1 MRIDRMNQTNMRGS
15 SPEARQEADLFPA
28 QGTFARRQFAGM
40 LALMAGVAAFPRLAE
55 AAVQPKF
62 AAARPF
68 SWDGL
73 VQQAR
78 ALAASPWAAPGI
90 SSRAV
95 ADFDAVG
102 KLTYG
107 QAQALG
113 GNVRLFPAAKG
124 TSPHAVKLHLVEN
137 GSAREL
143 LEARGLFVGDKAAD
157 PAGFRVMTADQRSD
171 WMAYL
176 GASYFRAS
184 GSRDQYGLSARG
196 IAVDTALPKAEE
208 FPSFTEFW
216 IENLGADHVR
226 IHALLDGPSLT
237 GAYAFD
243 CRKARSGAG
252 AGVTQ
257 DVRAALF
264 FRRDIERLGAAPI
277 TSMFWYDQSDSA
289 KRDDWRPEIHDS
301 DGLALWSGSGERIWV
316 PLSNPS
322 VNRTNALRADHVK
335 GFGLLQRDQAFD
347 HYQDDGAYYDRRPS
361 LWVEPQGDWGAGT
374 VMLYR
379 MPTDAETQDNIA
391 AFWVSDQP
399 AKAGQSREFSYRL
412 NWTSQDPTVGTAAR
426 CVDSWQGRAGR
437 PGDTPGGQDARKF
450 VFDFEGP
457 ALKGLTRDSG
467 VTAAT
472 NLPPKALLHAAAY
485 PVAGQEGRWRVTLDV
500 LPSAV
505 PAPEFRLYLK
515 RTSKSG
521 GEQALSETVIQG
533 VQP

>member
-1 MRIDRMNQTNMRGS
+1 MNRTNMRGA
-15 SPEARQEADLFPA
+15 SPENDPNSADQADIQADPA
-28 QGTFARRQFAGM
+28 VSRRSIARREFSGL
-40 LALMAGVAAFPRLAE
+40 LAMMAGLAAFPRMAE
-55 AAVQPKF
+55 AAPQPKF
-62 AAARPF
+62 AAPRPF
-68 SWDGL
+68 SWDTL
-73 VQQAR
+73 VQTAR
-78 ALAASPWAAPGI
+78 AAAGKPWTAPTTSPH
-90 SSRAV
+90 AV
-95 ADFDAVG
+95 KDFDAVG

-113 GNVRLFPAAKG
+113 GNVRLFPTAQG

-137 GSAREL
+137 GAAREL
-143 LEARGLFVGDKAAD
+143 VDARGLFVGGRQAD
-157 PAGFRVMTADQRSD
+157 PAGFRVMTADQHSD

-196 IAVDTALPKAEE
+196 IAIDTALPKAEE
-208 FPSFTEFW
+208 FPAFTAFW
-216 IENLGADHVR
+216 IENLGGDHVR

-243 CRKARSGAG
+243 CRKSA

-257 DVRAALF
+257 DVRTALF

-289 KRDDWRPEIHDS
+289 KRADWRPEIHDS
-301 DGLALWSGSGERIWV
+301 DGLALWSGNGERIWV
-316 PLSNPS
+316 PLANPS

-335 GFGLLQRDQAFD
+335 AFGLLQRDQAFD
-347 HYQDDGAYYDRRPS
+347 HYQDDGAFYDRRPS
-361 LWVEPQGDWGAGT
+361 LWIEPQGDWGAGT

-391 AFWVSDQP
+391 AFWVSDEP
-399 AKAGQSREFSYRL
+399 AKAGGSREYAYRL
-412 NWTSQDPTVGTAAR
+412 TWTSQDPSAAAGAAR

-437 PGDTPGGQDARKF
+437 PGDTPTTQEARKF
-450 VFDFEGP
+450 VFDFEGG
-457 ALKGLTRDSG
+457 ALKGLGRDSG
-467 VTAAT
+467 VTAVT
-472 NLPPKALLHAAAY
+472 NLPPQALLHSAAY

-500 LPSAV
+500 KPAAV
-505 PAPEFRLYLK
+505 PAPEFRLYIK
-515 RTSKSG
+515 R

>member
-1 MRIDRMNQTNMRGS
+1 MRGA
-15 SPEARQEADLFPA
+15 SPEAGPIAEADLPVS
-28 QGTFARRQFAGM
+28 QRSLARREFSGL
-40 LALMAGVAAFPRLAE
+40 LALVAGLAAFPRVTE

-62 AAARPF
+62 AAPRPF
-68 SWDGL
+68 SWDTL

-78 ALAASPWAAPGI
+78 ELAGRPWTAPTTSPHAA
-90 SSRAV
+90 
-95 ADFDAVG
+95 ADFDAAG
-102 KLTYG
+102 RLTYG

-113 GNVRLFPAAKG
+113 GNVRLFPTTRG

-137 GSAREL
+137 GAAREL
-143 LEARGLFVGDKAAD
+143 IDARGLFVGGKQGD

-196 IAVDTALPKAEE
+196 IAIDTALPKAEE
-208 FPSFTEFW
+208 FPAFTEFW
-216 IENLGADHVR
+216 IENLAADHVR
-226 IHALLDGPSLT
+226 IHALLEGPSVT

-243 CRKARSGAG
+243 CRKAAV
-252 AGVTQ
+252 GVTQ

-289 KRDDWRPEIHDS
+289 KRGDWRPEIHDS

-316 PLSNPS
+316 PLSNPA
-322 VNRTNALRADHVK
+322 VNRTNALRADRVK

-347 HYQDDGAYYDRRPS
+347 HYQDDGAFYDRRPS

-399 AKAGQSREFSYRL
+399 AKAGQSREFAYRMT
-412 NWTSQDPTVGTAAR
+412 WTSQDPSTGTAAR

-437 PGDTPGGQDARKF
+437 PGDTPTGQEARKF

-457 ALKGLTRDSG
+457 ALKGLGRDSG

-472 NLPPKALLHAAAY
+472 NLPAKALLHSAAY

-500 LPSAV
+500 QPSAV
-505 PAPEFRLYLK
+505 PSPEFRVYLK
-515 RTSKSG
+515 R

>member
-1 MRIDRMNQTNMRGS
+1 MRIDRMNRTNMRGE
-15 SPEARQEADLFPA
+15 SPEVGLEAGVPVTERSL
-28 QGTFARRQFAGM
+28 ARREFSGL
-40 LALMAGVAAFPRLAE
+40 LALMAGLAAFPRLAE

-62 AAARPF
+62 AAPKPF
-68 SWDGL
+68 SWDIL
-73 VQQAR
+73 VEQAR
-78 ALAASPWAAPGI
+78 ALAARPWAEPQT
-90 SSRAV
+90 SPHAV

-113 GNVRLFPAAKG
+113 GNVRLFPTARG
-124 TSPHAVKLHLVEN
+124 TSPHAVKLHLVEG

-143 LEARGLFVGDKAAD
+143 VDARGLFVGGKQGD
-157 PAGFRVMTADQRSD
+157 PAGFRVMTADQHSD

-196 IAVDTALPKAEE
+196 IAVDTGLPKAEE
-208 FPSFTEFW
+208 FPSFTAFW

-243 CRKARSGAG
+243 CRKGASGA
-252 AGVTQ
+252 AVTQ
-257 DVRAALF
+257 DVRVSLF
-264 FRRDIERLGAAPI
+264 FRRDIERLGAAPM

-289 KRDDWRPEIHDS
+289 KRRDWRPEIHDS

-322 VNRTNALRADHVK
+322 VNRSNAMRADHVK

-347 HYQDDGAYYDRRPS
+347 HYQDDGAFYDRRPS
-361 LWVEPQGDWGAGT
+361 LWIEPQGDWGAGT

-399 AKAGQSREFSYRL
+399 ARAGQSRDFSYRL
-412 NWTSQDPTVGTAAR
+412 TWTSQDPSVATGAGAAAR
-426 CVDSWQGRAGR
+426 CVDSWQGAAGR
-437 PGDTPGGQDARKF
+437 PGDTPTTQEARKF

-467 VTAAT
+467 VTADT
-472 NLPPKALLHAAAY
+472 NLPAKALLHSAAY

-500 LPSAV
+500 RPSAV
-505 PAPEFRLYLK
+505 PSPEFRVYLK
-515 RTSKSG
+515 R

>member
-1 MRIDRMNQTNMRGS
+1 MRIDRMNRKNMRGE
-15 SPEARQEADLFPA
+15 SPDTAVEADLPVS
-28 QGTFARRQFAGM
+28 QRVLARREFSGL
-40 LALMAGVAAFPRLAE
+40 LALMAGLAAFPRMAE

-62 AAARPF
+62 AAPAPF
-68 SWDGL
+68 SWDTL

-78 ALAASPWAAPGI
+78 ALAGRPWAEPTTSPHA
-90 SSRAV
+90 A
-95 ADFDAVG
+95 ADFDAAG
-102 KLTYG
+102 RLTYG

-113 GNVRLFPAAKG
+113 GNVRLFPTTRG

-137 GSAREL
+137 GEAREL
-143 LEARGLFVGDKAAD
+143 VDARGLFVGGKQGD
-157 PAGFRVMTADQRSD
+157 PAGFRVMTADQHSD

-208 FPSFTEFW
+208 FPAFTEFW
-216 IENLGADHVR
+216 IENLGGDHVR
-226 IHALLDGPSLT
+226 IHALLDGPSVT

-243 CRKARSGAG
+243 CRKTA

-277 TSMFWYDQSDSA
+277 TSMFWYDQSDFA
-289 KRDDWRPEIHDS
+289 KRGDWRPEIHDS

-316 PLSNPS
+316 RLSNPS

-335 GFGLLQRDQAFD
+335 AFGLLQRDQTFD
-347 HYQDDGAYYDRRPS
+347 HYQDDGAFYDRRPS
-361 LWVEPQGDWGAGT
+361 LWVEPQGDWGTGT

-412 NWTSQDPTVGTAAR
+412 TWTSQDPSAGTAAR

-437 PGDTPGGQDARKF
+437 PGDTPTSQEARKF

-457 ALKGLTRDSG
+457 VLKGLTRDSG

-500 LPSAV
+500 QPSAV
-505 PAPEFRLYLK
+505 PSPEFRLYIK
-515 RTSKSG
+515 R

-533 VQP
+533 IQP